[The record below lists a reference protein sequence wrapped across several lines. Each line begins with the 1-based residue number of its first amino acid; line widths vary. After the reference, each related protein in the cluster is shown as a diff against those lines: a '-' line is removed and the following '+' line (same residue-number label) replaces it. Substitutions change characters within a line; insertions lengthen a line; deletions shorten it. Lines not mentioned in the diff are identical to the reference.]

1 MKVIEIHN
9 EQHIALARQTARGV
23 AEKLNFSLAD
33 KTRVATAVSELA
45 RNVYVHGGGGL
56 MEIEEIHQGERIGIR
71 FIFIDEGPGIANVE
85 QAIQDGFSTSNG
97 LGQGLPGSKRLMDY
111 LQIESELGATD
122 SSCAVSCLQIERG
135 ME

>member
-1 MKVIEIHN
+1 MEVIEIHN
-9 EQHIALARQTARGV
+9 EEHIYVARQFARKV
-23 AEKLNFSLAD
+23 AEKLGFSLVD

-56 MEIEEIHQGERIGIR
+56 MEIEEIHQDERIGIR

-85 QAIQDGFSTSNG
+85 QAMQDGFSTSKG

-111 LQIESELGATD
+111 LQIESELSKGTK
-122 SSCAVSCLQIERG
+122 VETIKWK
-135 ME
+135 

>member
-1 MKVIEIHN
+1 
-9 EQHIALARQTARGV
+9 
-23 AEKLNFSLAD
+23 
-33 KTRVATAVSELA
+33 
-45 RNVYVHGGGGL
+45 

-97 LGQGLPGSKRLMDY
+97 LGHGLPGSKRLMDY

-122 SSCAVSCLQIERG
+122 SSCAGYGDYMWNILHQTRIAPDLYL
-135 ME
+135 

>member
-1 MKVIEIHN
+1 MEVIEITN
-9 EQHIALARQTARGV
+9 EQHIVQARQTARRV
-23 AEKLNFSLAD
+23 AEKLGFRLVD

-45 RNVYVHGGGGL
+45 RNVYVHGGGGR

-85 QAIQDGFSTSNG
+85 QAIQNGFSTNNG

-111 LQIESELGATD
+111 LRIESELGKGTK
-122 SSCAVSCLQIERG
+122 VEIIKWK
-135 ME
+135 